1 MPKHRQIIA
10 TSEIARSVLL
20 YLGRPCA
27 ELKSACA
34 QYLASLHTHEARK
47 AAALKTPASER
58 KANARAAI
66 TARWAGRPEGQLPY
80 DQAAILARLD
90 GMETAEIPATGI
102 RRQAALSALVA
113 AGRIRILSEA
123 GGRVTISDAP
133 GKTAKP

>member
-1 MPKHRQIIA
+1 MPKRQHILS
-10 TSEIARSVLL
+10 TLQIARALL
-20 YLGRPCA
+20 EHKHTPCA

-47 AAALKTPASER
+47 AAALKTPADER

-66 TARWAGRPEGQLPY
+66 TARWTGRPEGQLPY

-90 GMETAEIPATGI
+90 GMESAEIPATGI
-102 RRQAALSALVA
+102 RRQAALAALVA

-123 GGRVTISDAP
+123 GGRVTISAEP